1 VFFGALPLF
10 ANPLNVFSDA
20 LFVMVSFNFLKRL
33 FSFFS
38 GKKKPSSKEKQ
49 LSLSEVEHF
58 VHSFAE
64 KQRKKLAPFVAG
76 KFSEIKHLLKQL
88 KSLLQQLESSDVEST
103 NAKLEKIVETSK
115 RHSLQQ
121 LSSVFEKLSPPN
133 PADLEAVRQY
143 CLDSESFLAKEIP
156 SFGKNIA
163 YTSIILKDSMKG
175 IGSLVG
181 ELQNVFQELNREFS
195 ENKEVFIESAIVSE
209 TKKILGNNEKI
220 LSLEETM
227 RILSSEISAVEK
239 QLLERKEQFDLLQNS
254 EEAKILS
261 GLGEKKAFF
270 SGKKKSLEQGIF
282 EKSSSLEKPLRKLER
297 LAEEDKTSLEKRELL
312 FLQDFLR
319 NPLLALKRDPKAES
333 FKIVLQEL
341 KKQLDSEAIVL
352 KEKENEKRLAVLQE
366 LLEFNF
372 FEGFFWK
379 ANEIEV
385 ELNRIEKE
393 IRHSEFSKNAL
404 EKEKELRE
412 TQALLEEKGSLL
424 GNYKKELEKI
434 SESSSVIKNKTESML
449 SELAKE
455 KICISDSKLGND

>member
-1 VFFGALPLF
+1 
-10 ANPLNVFSDA
+10 
-20 LFVMVSFNFLKRL
+20 M
-33 FSFFS
+33 
-38 GKKKPSSKEKQ
+38 
-49 LSLSEVEHF
+49 
-58 VHSFAE
+58 
-64 KQRKKLAPFVAG
+64 
-76 KFSEIKHLLKQL
+76 
-88 KSLLQQLESSDVEST
+88 
-103 NAKLEKIVETSK
+103 
-115 RHSLQQ
+115 
-121 LSSVFEKLSPPN
+121 
-133 PADLEAVRQY
+133 
-143 CLDSESFLAKEIP
+143 
-156 SFGKNIA
+156 
-163 YTSIILKDSMKG
+163 
-175 IGSLVG
+175 
-181 ELQNVFQELNREFS
+181 
-195 ENKEVFIESAIVSE
+195 
-209 TKKILGNNEKI
+209 
-220 LSLEETM
+220 
-227 RILSSEISAVEK
+227 
-239 QLLERKEQFDLLQNS
+239 
-254 EEAKILS
+254 
-261 GLGEKKAFF
+261 
-270 SGKKKSLEQGIF
+270 
-282 EKSSSLEKPLRKLER
+282 
-297 LAEEDKTSLEKRELL
+297 
-312 FLQDFLR
+312 R